1 MSTEIYLIRHTTPAV
16 EKGTCYGQADLDV
29 TESFYEEA
37 AMIKEY
43 LPTSIKSVYA
53 SPLQR
58 CSKLAQHLFPSHNIS
73 FHDDLKE
80 INCGEWELR
89 KWDDIPQEIVMP
101 WMNDFVNVRIP
112 GGESYLDLFART
124 TTIFQKIAEKKE
136 RAAIV
141 SHGGVLR
148 SILSHLTNTALIDSF
163 NVFKL
168 QYGCVVKL
176 YLQDDQFEHQ
186 VLHNVQSTSE
196 QHKPRSFK

>member
-1 MSTEIYLIRHTTPAV
+1 MEIYLIRHTTPAV

-37 AMIKEY
+37 ALIKQH
-43 LPTSIKSVYA
+43 LPATIQTVYA

-58 CSKLAQHLFPSHNIS
+58 CSKLAEHLFPAHDIS
-73 FHDDLKE
+73 FHNDLKE

-89 KWDDIPQEIVMP
+89 KWDDIPQEVVMP

-112 GGESYLDLFART
+112 GGESYLDLLART
-124 TTIFQKIAEKKE
+124 SAVFNHIAAKQEH
-136 RAAIV
+136 AAIV
-141 SHGGVLR
+141 SHGGVMR
-148 SILSHLTNTALIDSF
+148 SILSHLTNTPLIDSF

-176 YLQDDQFEHQ
+176 FLQDDQFAHEI
-186 VLHNVQSTSE
+186 LHNEQSTSE
-196 QHKPRSFK
+196 QHKPSYK

>member
-1 MSTEIYLIRHTTPAV
+1 MEIYLIRHTTPAV

-37 AMIKEY
+37 ALIKQH
-43 LPTSIKSVYA
+43 LPATIQTVYA

-58 CSKLAQHLFPSHNIS
+58 CSKLAEHLFPAHDIS
-73 FHDDLKE
+73 FHNDLKE

-89 KWDDIPQEIVMP
+89 KWDDIPQEVVMP

-112 GGESYLDLFART
+112 GGESYLDLLART
-124 TTIFQKIAEKKE
+124 SAVFNHIAAKQEH
-136 RAAIV
+136 AAIV
-141 SHGGVLR
+141 SHGGVMR
-148 SILSHLTNTALIDSF
+148 SILSHLTNTPLIDSF

-176 YLQDDQFEHQ
+176 FLRDDQFAHEI
-186 VLHNVQSTSE
+186 LHNVQSTSE
-196 QHKPRSFK
+196 QHKPSYK

>member
-1 MSTEIYLIRHTTPAV
+1 MEIYLIRHTTPAV

-37 AMIKEY
+37 ALIKQH
-43 LPTSIKSVYA
+43 LPATIQTVYA

-58 CSKLAQHLFPSHNIS
+58 CSKLAEHLFPAHDIS
-73 FHDDLKE
+73 FHNDLKE

-89 KWDDIPQEIVMP
+89 KWDDIPQEVVMP

-112 GGESYLDLFART
+112 GGESYLDLLART
-124 TTIFQKIAEKKE
+124 SAVFNHIAAKQEH
-136 RAAIV
+136 AAIV
-141 SHGGVLR
+141 SHGGVMR
-148 SILSHLTNTALIDSF
+148 SILSHLTNTPLIDSF

-176 YLQDDQFEHQ
+176 FLQDDQFAHEI
-186 VLHNVQSTSE
+186 LHNVQSTSE
-196 QHKPRSFK
+196 QHKPSYK

>member
-1 MSTEIYLIRHTTPAV
+1 MSAEIYLIRHTTPAV

-29 TESFYEEA
+29 TESFFDEA
-37 AMIKEY
+37 ARIKEY
-43 LPTSIKSVYA
+43 LPAHIQTVYA

-58 CSKLAQHLFPSHNIS
+58 CSKLAQHLFPTHHIS
-73 FHDDLKE
+73 FHNELKE
-80 INCGEWELR
+80 IHCGEWELR
-89 KWDDIPQEIVMP
+89 KWDDLPQEVVMP

-124 TTIFQKIAEKKE
+124 TTMFERIAARKE
-136 RAAIV
+136 HAAIV

-176 YLQDDQFEHQ
+176 YWENDTAVHEI
-186 VLHNVQSTSE
+186 LHNVQSTSE
-196 QHKPRSFK
+196 QHKPSFK

>member
-1 MSTEIYLIRHTTPAV
+1 MSTEIYLIRHTTPLV

-29 TESFYEEA
+29 TESFYDEA
-37 AMIKEY
+37 ALIKEH
-43 LPTSIKSVYA
+43 LPETIQAVYA

-58 CSKLAQHLFPSHNIS
+58 CSKLAQHLFPSQNVS

-80 INCGEWELR
+80 IHCGEWELR
-89 KWDDIPQEIVMP
+89 KWDDIPQELVQP

-112 GGESYLDLFART
+112 GGESYLDLYART
-124 TTIFQKIAEKKE
+124 TTIFQTIAAKNET
-136 RAAIV
+136 AAIV

-148 SILSHLTNTALIDSF
+148 SILSHLTNTALLDSF

-176 YLQDDQFEHQ
+176 YLQEERFAHE
-186 VLHNVQSTSE
+186 VLHNIQSTSE
-196 QHKPRSFK
+196 QHKPRIK

>member
-29 TESFYEEA
+29 TESFLAEA
-37 AMIKEY
+37 ALIKEH
-43 LPTSIKSVYA
+43 LPQTIQAVYA

-73 FHDDLKE
+73 FHDELKE
-80 INCGEWELR
+80 IHCGEWELQ
-89 KWDDIPQEIVMP
+89 KWDDIPQELVMP
-101 WMNDFVNVRIP
+101 WMSDFVNVRIP

-124 TTIFQKIAEKKE
+124 TAFFQTIVEKKE
-136 RAAIV
+136 TAAIV

-148 SILSHLTNTALIDSF
+148 SILSHLTKTALLDSF

-176 YLQDDQFEHQ
+176 YLQEDQFVHQ
-186 VLHNVQSTSE
+186 VVHNIQSTSE
-196 QHKPRSFK
+196 QHKPSYQ

>member
-1 MSTEIYLIRHTTPAV
+1 MSLEIYLIRHTTPAV

-29 TESFYEEA
+29 TESFLAEA
-37 AMIKEY
+37 ALIQAH
-43 LPTSIKSVYA
+43 LPLHIQSVYA

-73 FHDDLKE
+73 FHDELKE
-80 INCGEWELR
+80 IDCGEWELR

-112 GGESYLDLFART
+112 GGESYLDLLART
-124 TTIFQKIAEKKE
+124 SSLFNSIAAKQEH
-136 RAAIV
+136 AAIV
-141 SHGGVLR
+141 SHGGVMR
-148 SILSHLTNTALIDSF
+148 SILSHLTNTPLIESF

-176 YLQDDQFEHQ
+176 SLIENQFVHE

-196 QHKPRSFK
+196 QHKPTYR

>member
-1 MSTEIYLIRHTTPAV
+1 MEIYLIRHTTPAV
-16 EKGTCYGQADLDV
+16 EIGTCYGQADLDV
-29 TESFYEEA
+29 TESFYDEA
-37 AMIKEY
+37 ALIKEY
-43 LPTSIKSVYA
+43 LPASIKSVYA

-58 CSKLAQHLFPSHNIS
+58 CSKLAEHLFPSHNIS

-124 TTIFQKIAEKKE
+124 TTIFQNIAAKKE
-136 RAAIV
+136 TAAIV

-176 YLQDDQFEHQ
+176 YLQDDRFEHD

-196 QHKPRSFK
+196 QHKPSFK

>member
-1 MSTEIYLIRHTTPAV
+1 MEIYLIRHTTPAI
-16 EKGTCYGQADLDV
+16 EKGTCYGQADLDI
-29 TESFYEEA
+29 TESFQQEA
-37 AMIKEY
+37 ALIKQH
-43 LPTSIKSVYA
+43 LPATIQTVYT

-58 CSKLAQHLFPSHNIS
+58 CSKLAAHLFPGHNIS

-80 INCGEWELR
+80 IDCGDWELQ
-89 KWDDIPQEIVMP
+89 KWDDLPKELVTP

-124 TTIFQKIAEKKE
+124 KSIFQTIAERKE
-136 RAAIV
+136 TAAIV

-148 SILSHLTNTALIDSF
+148 SILSHLTNTPLIDSF

-176 YLQDDQFEHQ
+176 HLEDNQFMHE
-186 VLHNVQSTSE
+186 VLHNMPSNGE
-196 QHKPRSFK
+196 QHKPSYK

>member
-1 MSTEIYLIRHTTPAV
+1 MEIYLIRHTTPAV

-37 AMIKEY
+37 ALIKEY
-43 LPTSIKSVYA
+43 LPVSIKSVYA

-58 CSKLAQHLFPSHNIS
+58 CSKLAQQLFPSHNIF

-124 TTIFQKIAEKKE
+124 TTIFQNIAEKKE
-136 RAAIV
+136 SAAIV

-176 YLQDDQFEHQ
+176 YLQDDQFAHE

-196 QHKPRSFK
+196 QHKPSIK

>member
-29 TESFYEEA
+29 TESFFDEA
-37 AMIKEY
+37 ALIKQY
-43 LPTSIKSVYA
+43 LPAHVQSVYA

-58 CSKLAQHLFPSHNIS
+58 CSKLAQHLFPSHNIL
-73 FHDDLKE
+73 FHDELKE
-80 INCGEWELR
+80 INCGEWELK

-112 GGESYLDLFART
+112 GGESYLDLFERT
-124 TTIFQKIAEKKE
+124 TTMFESIAAKKE
-136 RAAIV
+136 TAAIV
-141 SHGGVLR
+141 SHGGVMR
-148 SILSHLTNTALIDSF
+148 SILSHLTDTALIDSF

-176 YLQDDQFEHQ
+176 HVHEDAFVHEI
-186 VLHNVQSTSE
+186 LHNVQSTSE
-196 QHKPRSFK
+196 QHKPSLK